1 MISKKKSLVIN
12 VVFLIAALGLVVALL
27 IKSISLNLYIIIAWS
42 MVLIIIGLWV
52 LDIIYQHKKSII

>member
-12 VVFLIAALGLVVALL
+12 VGFLIAALGLVVALL

>member
-42 MVLIIIGLWV
+42 MVLSIIGLWV